1 MRAFFVLIAA
11 FTLSA
16 CASHGRPITDEQVSA
31 IREGVTTKQDLL
43 ASFGRPVV
51 TSKSSDGTEIIGWGY
66 AKVGFAGSSYTNQS
80 ITVTLNPDGTVKSY
94 TTSATGDQR
103 R

>member
-1 MRAFFVLIAA
+1 MRAIFVLIAA
-11 FTLSA
+11 VTIAA

-31 IREGVTTKQDLL
+31 IKAGVTTKQELL
-43 ASFGRPVV
+43 SSFGRPVV
-51 TSKSSDGTEIIGWGY
+51 TSKNSDGTEIIGWGY

-80 ITVTLNPDGTVKSY
+80 ITVIMNPDGTVKSY
-94 TTSATGDQR
+94 TTSDIGDHR